1 MKPTMKIELT
11 KEEITAWS
19 GTSVIVLQML
29 TDLFGIRFV
38 CENGK
43 IIAIEV

>member
-1 MKPTMKIELT
+1 MKPMMEIELT
-11 KEEITAWS
+11 EEEITAWS
-19 GTSVIVLQML
+19 GTSTIVLQML

-43 IIAIEV
+43 IIALEV